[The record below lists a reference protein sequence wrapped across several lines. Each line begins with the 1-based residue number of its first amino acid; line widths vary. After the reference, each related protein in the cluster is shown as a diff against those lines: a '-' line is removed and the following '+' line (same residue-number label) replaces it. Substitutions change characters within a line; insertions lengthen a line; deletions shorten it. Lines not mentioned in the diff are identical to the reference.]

1 MRNCRFVVVLI
12 ALMVCSLA
20 HGQNSY
26 MSRLREIPNML
37 PEQAAKADSVLGVIL
52 QEIIDN
58 QPPGSDSMLL
68 LNYALLGH
76 SGLYQGKLNLALDYY
91 DKAYYYYKRGMVFP
105 KLYMGCLLNSAV
117 IFEKQF
123 RFKEA
128 SETYQTLLN
137 LAEGKNDS
145 VLIADTWLNIGI
157 LNHKLKDDDN
167 AVAIMEKLYTW
178 HREKRDTLRM
188 ANVLQNIATCCFPAQ
203 VKKAESA
210 LIQALDLYRRLES
223 PDSYYILI
231 NTNNLAELFIYQ
243 KRFAESIRLLEDNI
257 ELAEKTGAT
266 EHQAIAYR
274 LLAQCEIEAGGNLQN
289 AREYIEKSEQL
300 ARVSG
305 RSDILRDLKET
316 ELLLQVRSGNF
327 GEVKKILENYKQLY
341 DESARENARIINAEF
356 QTIHEVKKISE
367 QKNLLQEG
375 IIIKNRQLNFTLVA
389 LLAAILAIVIIV
401 MQYLRIRQAMKT
413 MYRMNLEIANSS
425 PAYPAHFETF
435 VNENTDG
442 DEEVDD
448 DNISMI
454 NLYST
459 ILERFKSQKI
469 YLDPT
474 LSIQSLGETMNRSPR
489 YISMAIKKAGN
500 TNFST
505 LVNRFRINEAR
516 RLLASSQDIPVNDV
530 MLQSGFGSRQS
541 FHRNF
546 KMATGFTP
554 ADYLERAKKSI
565 SANFDL
571 PENDQADREP

>member
-1 MRNCRFVVVLI
+1 VVVLI

-91 DKAYYYYKRGMVFP
+91 NKAHYHYKRGMVFP
-105 KLYMGCLLNSAV
+105 KLYMRCLLNSAV

-128 SETYQTLLN
+128 SETYQTVLSF
-137 LAEGKNDS
+137 AEGKNDS
-145 VLIADTWLNIGI
+145 VLIADTWLNMGI
-157 LNHKLKDDDN
+157 LNHKLKDDDK
-167 AVAIMEKLYTW
+167 AVAIMENLYTW
-178 HREKRDTLRM
+178 YREKRDTLRM

-210 LIQALDLYRRLES
+210 LSQALDLYRRLES
-223 PDSYYILI
+223 PDSFYILI
-231 NTNNLAELFIYQ
+231 NTNNLAEVFIYQ
-243 KRFAESIRLLEDNI
+243 KRFTESIRLLQENI
-257 ELAEKTGAT
+257 ELAEKKGAT
-266 EHQAIAYR
+266 EQQAIAYR

-300 ARVSG
+300 VRVSG

-327 GEVKKILENYKQLY
+327 GEVKKILESYKQLY
-341 DESARENARIINAEF
+341 DESARENARIINTEF

-375 IIIKNRQLNFTLVA
+375 IVLKNRQLTFTLVA
-389 LLAAILAIVIIV
+389 LLAAVLAIIIIV

-413 MYRMNLEIANSS
+413 MYQMNVEIASSS
-425 PAYPAHFETF
+425 PANPAYQAMS
-435 VNENTDG
+435 VNEDPDN
-442 DEEVDD
+442 DD
-448 DNISMI
+448 DDPENVNMI
-454 NLYST
+454 NLYGA
-459 ILERFKSQKI
+459 ILERLESQKL
-469 YLDPT
+469 YLEPA
-474 LSIQSLGETMNRSPR
+474 LSIQAMSESMNRSSR
-489 YISMAIKKAGN
+489 YLSQAINEVGK
-500 TNFST
+500 TSFST
-505 LVNRFRINEAR
+505 LLSRYRVNEAR
-516 RLLASSQDIPVNDV
+516 RLLASGQNISLNEV
-530 MLQSGFGSRQS
+530 MLQSGFGSKQS

-554 ADYLERAKKSI
+554 AEYLERAKKST
-565 SANFDL
+565 SANIDIPDNNL
-571 PENDQADREP
+571 SDGDPE

>member
-1 MRNCRFVVVLI
+1 MRNCRFIVVLI
-12 ALMVCSLA
+12 ALTGCSLA

-26 MSRLREIPNML
+26 MSRLRETSNLL
-37 PEQAAKADSVLGVIL
+37 PGQAAKADSVLGVLL
-52 QEIIDN
+52 QEIIEN

-91 DKAYYYYKRGMVFP
+91 NKSLYLNRDKIYP
-105 KLYMGCLLNSAV
+105 KLYMGCLLNSA
-117 IFEKQF
+117 IILEKQF

-178 HREKRDTLRM
+178 HREKRDTLEM
-188 ANVLQNIATCCFPAQ
+188 ANVLQNIATCCFPNQ
-203 VKKAESA
+203 IKKAEST
-210 LIQALDLYRRLES
+210 LIQALDLYRRLKN
-223 PDSYYILI
+223 PDLHYILI
-231 NTNNLAELFIYQ
+231 NTNNLAELYIYQ
-243 KRFAESIRLLEDNI
+243 KRFAEGTRLLQDNI
-257 ELAEKTGAT
+257 ELSKKSGAT
-266 EHQAIAYR
+266 EQQAIAYR

-300 ARVSG
+300 VRVSG

-327 GEVKKILENYKQLY
+327 GEVKKILESYKQLY
-341 DESARENARIINAEF
+341 DESARENARIINTEF

-375 IIIKNRQLNFTLVA
+375 IVLKNRQLTLTLVA
-389 LLAAILAIVIIV
+389 LLASILAIVIIV

-413 MYRMNLEIANSS
+413 MYQMNVEIAGSS
-425 PAYPAHFETF
+425 PANPAHQVMS
-435 VNENTDG
+435 VNENPDT
-442 DEEVDD
+442 DD
-448 DNISMI
+448 DDPESVNMI
-454 NLYST
+454 ILYGA
-459 ILERFKSQKI
+459 ILERLESQKL

-474 LSIQSLGETMNRSPR
+474 LSVQSMSESMNRNHR
-489 YISMAIKKAGN
+489 YVSKAIKEVGN

-516 RLLASSQDIPVNDV
+516 RLLASGRDISINDV

-554 ADYLERAKKSI
+554 ADYLERAKKSTA
-565 SANFDL
+565 STLYL
-571 PENDQADREP
+571 PDNNQADSEP

>member
-12 ALMVCSLA
+12 ALMGCSLA

-26 MSRLREIPNML
+26 MSRLRETSNLL
-37 PEQAAKADSVLGVIL
+37 PGQAAKADSVLGVIL

-178 HREKRDTLRM
+178 HREKRDTLEM
-188 ANVLQNIATCCFPAQ
+188 ANVLQNIATCCFPNQ
-203 VKKAESA
+203 IKKAEST
-210 LIQALDLYRRLES
+210 LIQALDLYRRLKN
-223 PDSYYILI
+223 PDLHYILI
-231 NTNNLAELFIYQ
+231 NTNNLAELYIYQ
-243 KRFAESIRLLEDNI
+243 KRFAEGARLLQVNI
-257 ELAEKTGAT
+257 ELSKKSGAT
-266 EHQAIAYR
+266 EQQAIAYR

-327 GEVKKILENYKQLY
+327 GEVKKILESYKQLY
-341 DESARENARIINAEF
+341 DESARENARIINTEF
-356 QTIHEVKKISE
+356 QTIHEVKK
-367 QKNLLQEG
+367 
-375 IIIKNRQLNFTLVA
+375 
-389 LLAAILAIVIIV
+389 
-401 MQYLRIRQAMKT
+401 YPIR
-413 MYRMNLEIANSS
+413 
-425 PAYPAHFETF
+425 
-435 VNENTDG
+435 
-442 DEEVDD
+442 
-448 DNISMI
+448 
-454 NLYST
+454 
-459 ILERFKSQKI
+459 KI
-469 YLDPT
+469 C
-474 LSIQSLGETMNRSPR
+474 
-489 YISMAIKKAGN
+489 
-500 TNFST
+500 
-505 LVNRFRINEAR
+505 FRK
-516 RLLASSQDIPVNDV
+516 
-530 MLQSGFGSRQS
+530 GS
-541 FHRNF
+541 
-546 KMATGFTP
+546 
-554 ADYLERAKKSI
+554 Y
-565 SANFDL
+565 
-571 PENDQADREP
+571 

>member
-157 LNHKLKDDDN
+157 LNHKLKDDDK
-167 AVAIMEKLYTW
+167 AVAIMENLFTW
-178 HREKRDTLRM
+178 YREKRDTLRM
-188 ANVLQNIATCCFPAQ
+188 ANVLQNIAACCFPAQ

-210 LIQALDLYRRLES
+210 LSQALDLYRRLES
-223 PDSYYILI
+223 PDSYFILI
-231 NTNNLAELFIYQ
+231 NTNNLADVFIYQ
-243 KRFAESIRLLEDNI
+243 KRFAEGIRLLEANI

-266 EHQAIAYR
+266 EQQATTYR
-274 LLAQCEIEAGGNLQN
+274 LLAQCEVEAGGNLQN

>member
-1 MRNCRFVVVLI
+1 VVVLI
-12 ALMVCSLA
+12 ALMGCSLA

-26 MSRLREIPNML
+26 MSRLRETSNLL
-37 PEQAAKADSVLGVIL
+37 PGQAAKADSVLGVIL

-91 DKAYYYYKRGMVFP
+91 DKVRHYYNRGMIFP
-105 KLYMGCLLNSAV
+105 RMYMGCLMNSAV

-128 SETYQTLLN
+128 SETYQTVLSF
-137 LAEGKNDS
+137 AEGKNDS
-145 VLIADTWLNIGI
+145 VLIADTWLNIAI
-157 LNHKLKDDDN
+157 LNHKLKDDDK
-167 AVAIMEKLYTW
+167 AVAIMENLFTW
-178 HREKRDTLRM
+178 YREKRDTLRM
-188 ANVLQNIATCCFPAQ
+188 ANVLQNIAACCFPAQ

-210 LIQALDLYRRLES
+210 LSQALDLYRRLES
-223 PDSYYILI
+223 PDSYFILI
-231 NTNNLAELFIYQ
+231 NTNNLADVFIYQ
-243 KRFAESIRLLEDNI
+243 KRFAESIMLLEDNI

-266 EHQAIAYR
+266 EQQAIAYR

-327 GEVKKILENYKQLY
+327 GEVKKILESYKQLY
-341 DESARENARIINAEF
+341 DESARENARIINTEF

-375 IIIKNRQLNFTLVA
+375 IVLKNRQLTLTLVA
-389 LLAAILAIVIIV
+389 LLAAIIAIVIIV

-413 MYRMNLEIANSS
+413 MYQMNVEIAGSS
-425 PAYPAHFETF
+425 PANPAHQAMS
-435 VNENTDG
+435 VNENPDT
-442 DEEVDD
+442 DD
-448 DNISMI
+448 DDPENVNMI
-454 NLYST
+454 NLYGA
-459 ILERFKSQKI
+459 ILERLESQKL

-474 LSIQSLGETMNRSPR
+474 LSVQSMSESMNRNHR
-489 YISMAIKKAGN
+489 YVSKAIKEVGN
-500 TNFST
+500 TNFSN
-505 LVNRFRINEAR
+505 LINRFRINEAR
-516 RLLASSQDIPVNDV
+516 RLLASGQDISINDV

-554 ADYLERAKKSI
+554 SDYLERAKKSTA
-565 SANFDL
+565 STLYL
-571 PENDQADREP
+571 PDNDQADSEP

>member
-12 ALMVCSLA
+12 ALMGCSLA

-26 MSRLREIPNML
+26 MSRLRETSNML
-37 PEQAAKADSVLGVIL
+37 PVQAAKADSVLGVIL

-91 DKAYYYYKRGMVFP
+91 DKVRHYYNRGMIFP
-105 KLYMGCLLNSAV
+105 RMYMGCLMNSAV

-128 SETYQTLLN
+128 SETYQTVLSF
-137 LAEGKNDS
+137 AEGKNDS

-157 LNHKLKDDDN
+157 LNHKLKDDDK
-167 AVAIMEKLYTW
+167 AVAIMENLFTW
-178 HREKRDTLRM
+178 YREKRDTLRM
-188 ANVLQNIATCCFPAQ
+188 ANVLQNIAACCFPAQ

-210 LIQALDLYRRLES
+210 LSQALDLYRRLES
-223 PDSYYILI
+223 PDSYFILI
-231 NTNNLAELFIYQ
+231 NTNNLADVFIYQ
-243 KRFAESIRLLEDNI
+243 KRFAESIMLLEDNI

-266 EHQAIAYR
+266 EQQATTYR

-289 AREYIEKSEQL
+289 AREYIEKSERL

-327 GEVKKILENYKQLY
+327 GEVKKILESYKQLY
-341 DESARENARIINAEF
+341 DESARENARIINTEF

-375 IIIKNRQLNFTLVA
+375 IVLKNRQLTLTLVA
-389 LLAAILAIVIIV
+389 LLAAIIAIVIIV

-413 MYRMNLEIANSS
+413 MYQMNVEIAGSS
-425 PAYPAHFETF
+425 PANPAHQAMS
-435 VNENTDG
+435 VNENPDT
-442 DEEVDD
+442 DD
-448 DNISMI
+448 DDPENVNMI
-454 NLYST
+454 NLYGA
-459 ILERFKSQKI
+459 ILERLESQKL

-474 LSIQSLGETMNRSPR
+474 LSVQSMSESMNRNHR
-489 YISMAIKKAGN
+489 YISKAIKEVGN
-500 TNFST
+500 TNFSN
-505 LVNRFRINEAR
+505 LINRFRINEAR
-516 RLLASSQDIPVNDV
+516 RLLASGQDISINDV

-554 ADYLERAKKSI
+554 SDYLERAKKSTA
-565 SANFDL
+565 STLYL
-571 PENDQADREP
+571 PDNDQADSEP

>member
-1 MRNCRFVVVLI
+1 
-12 ALMVCSLA
+12 
-20 HGQNSY
+20 
-26 MSRLREIPNML
+26 
-37 PEQAAKADSVLGVIL
+37 L
-52 QEIIDN
+52 QEIIEN

-210 LIQALDLYRRLES
+210 LSQALDLYRRLES

-231 NTNNLAELFIYQ
+231 NTNNLAEVFIYQ

-257 ELAEKTGAT
+257 ELAEKTRAT
-266 EHQAIAYR
+266 EQQAIAYR

-300 ARVSG
+300 VRTSG

-356 QTIHEVKKISE
+356 QTIHEVKKISD

-375 IIIKNRQLNFTLVA
+375 IVLKNRQLAFTLVA

-413 MYRMNLEIANSS
+413 MYQMNVEIASSS
-425 PAYPAHFETF
+425 PANPAYQAMS
-435 VNENTDG
+435 VNENPDN
-442 DEEVDD
+442 DD
-448 DNISMI
+448 SENVNMI
-454 NLYST
+454 NLYGA
-459 ILERFKSQKI
+459 ILERLESQKL
-469 YLDPT
+469 YLDPA
-474 LSIQSLGETMNRSPR
+474 LSIQAMSESMNRSSR
-489 YISMAIKKAGN
+489 YLSQAINEVGK
-500 TNFST
+500 TSFST
-505 LVNRFRINEAR
+505 LLSRYRVNEAR
-516 RLLASSQDIPVNDV
+516 RLLASGQNISLNEV

-541 FHRNF
+541 FFRNF

-554 ADYLERAKKSI
+554 AEYLERAKKGTASTLY
-565 SANFDL
+565 L
-571 PENDQADREP
+571 PDNDQADSEP